1 MAGDGLL
8 AHELGHAVGA
18 GETTVHRRFGAK
30 KPESGEAVTTADGK
44 VELANGLSK
53 NDKVER
59 RGGRDAGRDRL
70 KQLRIEI
77 GLLESALKKLAKG
90 RSSGQGWDAAEA
102 LGDKAQAIL
111 ASLPAADNKKA
122 QALLGVTLPKER
134 RRLDRIVAET
144 ELIVDERHVA
154 ETKGA
159 AEAVYMDAGRNA
171 GDGAKGFAK
180 LSPKAKKGGFED
192 LPAPDPNEGPSKGEV
207 IRAAGAKLGLSPAE
221 IAAIYTFT
229 AQDYKYINP
238 ATANND
244 AWMKAANANLIDKPN
259 LDDQEKEAAEE
270 HVQGGQ
276 VRQHAGAVQRAQGR
290 PEGAQGRGRAARRD
304 GDAGPRQ
311 AARVDRTGLP
321 R

>member
-1 MAGDGLL
+1 MAAPRQDHRTSSTLL
-8 AHELGHAVGA
+8 
-18 GETTVHRRFGAK
+18 
-30 KPESGEAVTTADGK
+30 KPKSGEAVTTADGK
-44 VELANGLSK
+44 VELANGLSN

-59 RGGRDAGRDRL
+59 RGRDAGKDRL
-70 KQLRIEI
+70 KQLRNEI

-122 QALLGVTLPKER
+122 QALLGVTLPNER

-144 ELIVDERHVA
+144 ELILDERRLA
-154 ETKGA
+154 ETKRA
-159 AEAVYMDAGRNA
+159 AGAVYMEAGRNA
-171 GDGAKGFAK
+171 GNGADGFAK
-180 LSPKAKKGGFED
+180 LSPKAKKGGFDD

-207 IRAAGAKLGLSPAE
+207 IRAAGARLGLSPAE

-244 AWMKAANANLIDKPN
+244 AWMKAANANLIDKPSATPQAPPRSRHRIVTAWCTSSSSATVGFACPEPQR
-259 LDDQEKEAAEE
+259 LTGVEE
-270 HVQGGQ
+270 
-276 VRQHAGAVQRAQGR
+276 RLLRRRAHR
-290 PEGAQGRGRAARRD
+290 ARRSRRRAD
-304 GDAGPRQ
+304 RRSQPRP
-311 AARVDRTGLP
+311 AVLP
-321 R
+321 RSGRRR